1 MIAKGP
7 RVHKD
12 EDRSH
17 QPRQQTTPSSRER
30 QTTAVE
36 DHVKKREK
44 LSDKASGK
52 TKCPGR

>member
-17 QPRQQTTPSSRER
+17 QPRQQKTPSSRER